1 MGKKAVLPGF
11 FKAFNLS
18 QARKGVNPQGS
29 EGAFP
34 GAGKG
39 VFRGVQ
45 GRLGG
50 KTDAVGFNDL
60 ILIVS

>member
-29 EGAFP
+29 DGL
-34 GAGKG
+34 
-39 VFRGVQ
+39 FRALEREYSGEFRDYSEEKQ
-45 GRLGG
+45 MPW
-50 KTDAVGFNDL
+50 DL
-60 ILIVS
+60 TT